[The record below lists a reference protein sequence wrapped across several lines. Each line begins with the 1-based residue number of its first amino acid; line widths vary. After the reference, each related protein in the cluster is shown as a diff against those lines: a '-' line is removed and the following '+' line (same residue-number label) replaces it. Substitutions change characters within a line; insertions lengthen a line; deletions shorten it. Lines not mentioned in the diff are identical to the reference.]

1 MTNNTK
7 TRKGDQVLQIRYTN
21 DTTRTD
27 FLEIRAHFNNH
38 EDALTALIDFWKKNN
53 KPVMKGTVT

>member
-1 MTNNTK
+1 MTDNTRIK
-7 TRKGDQVLQIRYTN
+7 KGDRILQIRYTKE
-21 DTTRTD
+21 TTRTD

-38 EDALTALIDFWKKNN
+38 EEALTALIDFWKKNN